1 MIWGKRKKANGTTNR
16 RSVSGKLGRAL
27 LAILLAATLIPCS
40 PETPQAEAMEGT
52 NNYSILYDIQNI
64 DGTPALIEGN
74 TLRVAST
81 LDSKHYDFYSKPY
94 LVRSTAGFKPKRT
107 ISLLSSWTL
116 RLRSNITPLTSS
128 EMNKKFYDVYISLG
142 LGDSDTYSEL
152 DGIGICILGQI
163 QVAGMS
169 APLTESYIMRLAK
182 GENGEKLV
190 YRNPTFPSSP
200 PSVTIAYDAP
210 TDTFTASMNG
220 EQLTALDNFR
230 TTYLGSDRAYLH
242 ITGGAEW
249 SNENEPNYS
258 TTNPEKRAPDTT
270 RSISV
275 SFESMSLPHL
285 DPEISGI
292 KLYRKNPTTGV
303 FDLPVKKDDEL
314 EPNEIVRAVCTV
326 RNINAGSITGSFREQ
341 FDMHLKLADTDAYP
355 TRGIAPFADAA
366 HPLQVD
372 GKTVATAPGDNTL
385 TGANGVP
392 LTLVG
397 TTPVEVSYYAKVN
410 QGSAAVSVSHEL
422 IEDSFQGSQLKTVE
436 LLPKRALVPG
446 DPDDPTLKPGTDYH
460 YTRLPAANEN
470 GWNGIATSPVDVT
483 FYAGDFDRFTV
494 TGADGSALGTLSG
507 GQKWTQSADVDAL
520 PVTYQA
526 KNTVSEALSTTGED
540 TIRIDTQAP
549 SLSHDADTGTL
560 SADDT
565 GAAGK
570 ATSGIWKI
578 ERVKADGR
586 ALGTEDITPQSHAAA
601 AYADEQTRWDFPL
614 TDGKGAATQAVA
626 DAQPGFYVATDAAGN
641 RSAVFE
647 VKEPETPVDPG
658 PDEPTPPVDPTPDT
672 PNKPGTDDP
681 SGNNP
686 GTDKPVAPTVTPKP
700 SGDGDDPAPKPL
712 APTVTDK
719 DPTTGLQHDTV
730 EHALTLP
737 TAPGSITPAMM
748 GQLIADRYVVTAN
761 RPDGAITAGQVSLF
775 DAAGNPVAAIDR
787 TRPGTWV
794 AEQTFTD
801 SAGNSTTI
809 RLAIT
814 VKENT
819 ISGTISSEGDGTAGS
834 SNSAGSGSGTNGSN
848 GTGTGNA
855 LLTRL
860 TDLPQTGGLIGPC
873 PLHIL
878 FLLMIFAVS
887 AYSVL
892 RLTDEPRR
900 RNSDAYRND
909 EVLRA
914 RRYTVFDG
922 LVHGVVALCAVALA
936 LRPFCLYDLLWA
948 AATVVVVLFW
958 SALFLH
964 RSRSAKRAAAR

>member
-1 MIWGKRKKANGTTNR
+1 MFD
-16 RSVSGKLGRAL
+16 
-27 LAILLAATLIPCS
+27 IL
-40 PETPQAEAMEGT
+40 
-52 NNYSILYDIQNI
+52 
-64 DGTPALIEGN
+64 
-74 TLRVAST
+74 V
-81 LDSKHYDFYSKPY
+81 
-94 LVRSTAGFKPKRT
+94 
-107 ISLLSSWTL
+107 
-116 RLRSNITPLTSS
+116 
-128 EMNKKFYDVYISLG
+128 
-142 LGDSDTYSEL
+142 
-152 DGIGICILGQI
+152 
-163 QVAGMS
+163 
-169 APLTESYIMRLAK
+169 
-182 GENGEKLV
+182 
-190 YRNPTFPSSP
+190 
-200 PSVTIAYDAP
+200 
-210 TDTFTASMNG
+210 
-220 EQLTALDNFR
+220 
-230 TTYLGSDRAYLH
+230 
-242 ITGGAEW
+242 
-249 SNENEPNYS
+249 EP
-258 TTNPEKRAPDTT
+258 
-270 RSISV
+270 
-275 SFESMSLPHL
+275 
-285 DPEISGI
+285 
-292 KLYRKNPTTGV
+292 
-303 FDLPVKKDDEL
+303 DDEL
-314 EPNEIVRAVCTV
+314 EPDEVVRAVCTV
-326 RNINAGSITGSFREQ
+326 SNANASSAASGYSERFN
-341 FDMHLKLADTDAYP
+341 MHLKLADTEAYP

-392 LTLVG
+392 LALVG
-397 TTPVEVSYYAKVN
+397 TTPVEVSYYARVN
-410 QGSAAVSVSHEL
+410 RGSAAVSVSHEL
-422 IEDSFQGSQLKTVE
+422 IEDSFQGSQFKTVE

-446 DPDDPTLKPGTDYH
+446 DPNDSTLKPGTDYH

-483 FYAGDFDRFTV
+483 FYAGDFDQFTV
-494 TGADGSALGTLSG
+494 AGANGATLGTLSD

-526 KNTVSEALSTTGED
+526 ENTASGALSTTGED

-549 SLSHDADTGTL
+549 SLSHDTATGALT
-560 SADDT
+560 ADDT
-565 GAAGK
+565 GAAGN
-570 ATSGIWKI
+570 ATSGIWKV

-586 ALGTEDITPQSHAAA
+586 ALGTEDVTPQSARQCPGGVSHAEGTDADETAYAAMRHPSGALSHAAA

-614 TDGKGAATQAVA
+614 ADGKGAATQAVA
-626 DAQPGFYVATDAAGN
+626 GAQPGFYVATDAAGN

-658 PDEPTPPVDPTPDT
+658 PDTPTPPVDPTPDD
-672 PNKPGTDDP
+672 PNKPGPGDP
-681 SGNNP
+681 SDNNP
-686 GTDKPVAPTVTPKP
+686 GTDKPAAPTVTPKP

-719 DPTTGLQHDTV
+719 DPATGLQHDTV

-748 GQLIADRYVVTAN
+748 GQLIADRYAVTAN
-761 RPDGAITAGQVSLF
+761 RPDGAITAGPVSLF

-809 RLAIT
+809 RLAVT

-819 ISGTISSEGDGTAGS
+819 ISGTISSEDDDTAGS
-834 SNSAGSGSGTNGSN
+834 SNSADSGSGTNGSS

-948 AATVVVVLFW
+948 AATVVVALFW

-964 RSRSAKRAAAR
+964 RSRSAKRAAVR

>member
-16 RSVSGKLGRAL
+16 RNVSGKLGRAL
-27 LAILLAATLIPCS
+27 LAILLAATLVPAIPHAAD
-40 PETPQAEAMEGT
+40 PLPAYAEEDGGFASTTDYTKVFNIENIVGKPV
-52 NNYSILYDIQNI
+52 SI
-64 DGTPALIEGN
+64 DGA
-74 TLRVAST
+74 TLRVATTVGHSATTPMYEIDPDGTAWSST
-81 LDSKHYDFYSKPY
+81 GAFATKTEVSLLHDWEIHATPTASSIVPHS
-94 LVRSTAGFKPKRT
+94 RSTHIIAVYG
-107 ISLLSSWTL
+107 LGLSS
-116 RLRSNITPLTSS
+116 NPDPLKQSGYSWRYQRIWNESSPANTSL
-128 EMNKKFYDVYISLG
+128 EIYH
-142 LGDSDTYSEL
+142 T
-152 DGIGICILGQI
+152 
-163 QVAGMS
+163 
-169 APLTESYIMRLAK
+169 
-182 GENGEKLV
+182 ENGSFVESLEPV
-190 YRNPTFPSSP
+190 VAAN
-200 PSVTIAYDAP
+200 
-210 TDTFTASMNG
+210 
-220 EQLTALDNFR
+220 
-230 TTYLGSDRAYLH
+230 
-242 ITGGAEW
+242 W
-249 SNENEPNYS
+249 SNEDIRFYYNSKTGTLSLEAGGS
-258 TTNPEKRAPDTT
+258 TLANNIKSLMRRDSAYLFLSGSLYWQSKDGLATANAPQGTLQLTFD
-270 RSISV
+270 
-275 SFESMSLPHL
+275 SMSIPHL
-285 DPEISGI
+285 NPQISSI
-292 KLYRKNPTTGV
+292 KLYRLNQTSGL
-303 FDLPVKKDDEL
+303 FDILVEPDDEL
-314 EPNEIVRAVCTV
+314 EPDEVVRAVCTV
-326 RNINAGSITGSFREQ
+326 SNANASSAASGYSERFN
-341 FDMHLKLADTDAYP
+341 MHLKLADTEAYP

-385 TGANGVP
+385 TGANWVP
-392 LTLVG
+392 LALVG

-422 IEDSFQGSQLKTVE
+422 IEDSFQGSQFKTVE

-446 DPDDPTLKPGTDYH
+446 DPGDPTLKPGTDYH

-470 GWNGIATSPVDVT
+470 GWNGIASSPVDVT

-494 TGADGSALGTLSG
+494 SSTDGSALSTLAG

-526 KNTVSEALSTTGED
+526 TNTASGALSTTDED
-540 TIRIDTQAP
+540 TLRIDTQAP
-549 SLSHDADTGTL
+549 SLTYDAATGALT
-560 SADDT
+560 ADDT
-565 GAAGK
+565 GAADK

-601 AYADEQTRWDFPL
+601 AYADEQTRWDFLL
-614 TDGKGAATQAVA
+614 TDGKGSATQTVA
-626 DAQPGFYVATDAAGN
+626 GAQPGFYVATDAAGN

-658 PDEPTPPVDPTPDT
+658 PDTPTPPVDPTPDD
-672 PNKPGTDDP
+672 PNKPGSGDP
-681 SGNNP
+681 SDNNP
-686 GTDKPVAPTVTPKP
+686 GADKPVAPTVTPKP

-719 DPTTGLQHDTV
+719 DPATGLQHDTV

-748 GQLIADRYVVTAN
+748 SQLIADRYAVTAN
-761 RPDGAITAGQVSLF
+761 RPDGAITAGPVSLF

-809 RLAIT
+809 RLAVT

-819 ISGTISSEGDGTAGS
+819 ISGTISSEGDGTADS
-834 SNSAGSGSGTNGSN
+834 SGSAGSGSGTNGSN

-909 EVLRA
+909 EALRA

-964 RSRSAKRAAAR
+964 RSRSAKRAAVR